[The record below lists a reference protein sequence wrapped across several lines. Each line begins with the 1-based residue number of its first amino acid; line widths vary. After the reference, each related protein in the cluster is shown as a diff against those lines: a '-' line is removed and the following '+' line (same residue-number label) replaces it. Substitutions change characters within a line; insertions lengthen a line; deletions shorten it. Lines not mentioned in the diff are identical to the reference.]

1 MHAHTA
7 LISNTFECMLCN
19 TVCMFPGIGQ
29 KSTLKSLK
37 EGRDA
42 KQVTHIHLAFLFKTF
57 FITMVQR
64 NRMQTENRSLSWWE
78 KGKKKT
84 EIKVRIA
91 KAVGSRLLQRRDLQK
106 ISHEHLQNKTKQKNH
121 LCSLDESHLH
131 TYRVKLWK
139 T

>member
-1 MHAHTA
+1 
-7 LISNTFECMLCN
+7 MLCN

-78 KGKKKT
+78 KGKKKQ
-84 EIKVRIA
+84 
-91 KAVGSRLLQRRDLQK
+91 RLKLELLRQLGADYFRGGTCKKLAMN
-106 ISHEHLQNKTKQKNH
+106 IYKTKQNKKIT
-121 LCSLDESHLH
+121 S
-131 TYRVKLWK
+131 VP
-139 T
+139 